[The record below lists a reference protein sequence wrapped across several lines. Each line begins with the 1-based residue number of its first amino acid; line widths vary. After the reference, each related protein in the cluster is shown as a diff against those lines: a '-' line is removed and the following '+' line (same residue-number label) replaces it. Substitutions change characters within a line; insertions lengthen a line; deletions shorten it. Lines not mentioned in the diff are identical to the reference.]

1 MRKEMDMTMRM
12 KGYVLVIAAIA
23 LIFTGGCAQ
32 NYYVKTPTPS
42 ALLYTDNA
50 GVETGLK
57 IVDQRVGEDKKFS
70 VGRLTVNLTNIQDEM
85 AFLREN
91 LVKELNSRG
100 IAVTASESDDAPLQL
115 TIHKYRIRNHRS
127 SGFSPFQTATIV
139 SGDYVS
145 NGESKKLAFYFR
157 IGKVP
162 MWSMKEVVDPCY
174 SVPLSIMVKELAS
187 KINRFSFGL
196 QMPREKVEAL
206 VQEIE
211 GSEDNFLFLKVLELG
226 YSNHPAAIGPLVRL
240 ADHDDDYVKVAAIC
254 SLGVLGAVDQFEF
267 LKKCY
272 YTRDKDEKLIALK
285 SIGDLNT
292 PEALEFLRSV
302 KSSADYD
309 HERIREVL
317 DLFL

>member
-1 MRKEMDMTMRM
+1 MRTFCESIK
-12 KGYVLVIAAIA
+12 
-23 LIFTGGCAQ
+23 
-32 NYYVKTPTPS
+32 
-42 ALLYTDNA
+42 
-50 GVETGLK
+50 
-57 IVDQRVGEDKKFS
+57 
-70 VGRLTVNLTNIQDEM
+70 VNLRNIEDEM

-91 LVKELNSRG
+91 LIQELNSRG
-100 IAVTASESDDAPLQL
+100 IAVVASESDDTPLRF
-115 TIHKYRIRNHRS
+115 IVRKYRIRNHRS
-127 SGFSPFQTATIV
+127 TGFSPFQTATIV

-145 NGESKKLAFYFR
+145 NGETKKLAFYFR

-174 SVPLSIMVKELAS
+174 SIPLSIMVKELAS
-187 KINRFSFGL
+187 KINRFSFDL

-226 YSNHPAAIGPLVRL
+226 YTNHPAAIGPLVRL
-240 ADHDDDYVKVAAIC
+240 TDHDDDYVKVAAIC

-272 YTRDKDEKLIALK
+272 YTRDKDEKLMALK

-292 PEALEFLRSV
+292 PEAFEFLRSV
-302 KSSADYD
+302 KSSEDYD

-317 DLFL
+317 DLFM

>member
-1 MRKEMDMTMRM
+1 MTRRM
-12 KGYVLVIAAIA
+12 KGTVLVIAAVA
-23 LIFTGGCAQ
+23 LIFMGGCAQ

-42 ALLYTDNA
+42 ALLYVDKVDA
-50 GVETGLK
+50 ETGLK
-57 IVDQRVGEDKKFS
+57 IVDQRVGNDKKFS
-70 VGRLTVNLTNIQDEM
+70 VGRLPVNLTNIKDEM
-85 AFLREN
+85 VFLREN

-100 IAVTASESDDAPLQL
+100 IAVMATESGDAPLQF
-115 TIHKYRIRNHRS
+115 TVRKYRIRNHRS
-127 SGFSPFQTATIV
+127 TGFSPFQTATIV

-145 NGESKKLAFYFR
+145 NGESRKIAFYFR

-174 SVPLSIMVKELAS
+174 SVPLSLMVKEIAS

-211 GSEDNFLFLKVLELG
+211 GSEDNFVFLKVLELG
-226 YSNHPAAIGPLVRL
+226 YSNNPAAIGPLLRL

-272 YTRDKDEKLIALK
+272 YTRDTDEKLMALK

-292 PEALEFLRSV
+292 PEGLEFMRSV
-302 KSSADYD
+302 KSSTDYD

>member
-1 MRKEMDMTMRM
+1 MTMKM
-12 KGYVLVIAAIA
+12 KGPVLALVAVA
-23 LIFTGGCAQ
+23 LIFMSGCAQ

-42 ALLYTDNA
+42 TSLYTDKA
-50 GVETGLK
+50 DAETGLK
-57 IVDQRVGEDKKFS
+57 IEDQRVGDDKNFS
-70 VGRLTVNLTNIQDEM
+70 VGRLKVNLKNIEDEM

-91 LVKELNSRG
+91 LIQELNSRG
-100 IAVTASESDDAPLQL
+100 IAVVASESDDTPLQF
-115 TIHKYRIRNHRS
+115 TVRKYRIRNHRS
-127 SGFSPFQTATIV
+127 TGFSPFQTATIV

-145 NGESKKLAFYFR
+145 NVETKKLAFYFR

-174 SVPLSIMVKELAS
+174 SIPLSIMVKELAS

-206 VQEIE
+206 VKEIE

-226 YSNHPAAIGPLVRL
+226 YTNHPAAIGPLVRL
-240 ADHDDDYVKVAAIC
+240 TDHDDDYVKVAAIC

-272 YTRDKDEKLIALK
+272 YTRDKDEKLMALK

-292 PEALEFLRSV
+292 PEALEFIRSV
-302 KSSADYD
+302 KSSEDYD

-317 DLFL
+317 DLFM